1 MADLESRDD
10 GISVALKGAEAA
22 ALARVAEIGLDA
34 DDALA
39 RIRNPSTAERAVR
52 DLRSLRSGTLSLRRP
67 EAAALA
73 AVAETALTLAASPAG
88 LFAPAFEGI
97 DLDAARRGLDQ
108 LRGAMR

>member
-1 MADLESRDD
+1 MAEIESRDD
-10 GISVALKGAEAA
+10 GVTVSMKRPEAA
-22 ALARVAEIGLDA
+22 ALAAVAEIGLDA

-39 RIRNPSTAERAVR
+39 RIRNTNTAERAVR
-52 DLRSLRSGTLSLRRP
+52 DLRSYRGTLSLRRP

-73 AVAETALTLAASPAG
+73 AVAETALTLAGSPAG
-88 LFAPAFEGI
+88 LFAPLFETV